1 VHRTNLSVPG
11 KRVSPP
17 ATSLPHRWVRDG
29 PSRRSHAW
37 IRETAAVRSA
47 AATTA
52 RLTAA
57 PPARMAED
65 RISAIVDGLGGL
77 IDVLRKADPRDMAE
91 LYSRIRLP
99 RVPQLVVTRE
109 SGFGV

>member
-1 VHRTNLSVPG
+1 
-11 KRVSPP
+11 
-17 ATSLPHRWVRDG
+17 
-29 PSRRSHAW
+29 
-37 IRETAAVRSA
+37 
-47 AATTA
+47 
-52 RLTAA
+52 
-57 PPARMAED
+57 MAED